1 MTLNVFHASTERIEK
16 FDFTYG
22 VHFGGIN
29 SALEAAL
36 RHGSELVYVHKC
48 ILNPTLLDSSDD
60 LGSTTAWDGLQRE
73 LTAQGFCGARYLN
86 KYEPDA
92 VPSYFIVKDVVEI
105 VSCSILTREE
115 ADKILEESFD
125 SYVF

>member
-1 MTLNVFHASTERIEK
+1 MKLNVFHASTERIER

-48 ILNPTLLDSSDD
+48 ILNPTLLASSVD
-60 LGSTTAWDGLQRE
+60 LGSTVVWDGLQRE
-73 LTAQGFCGARYLN
+73 LTIQGFCGARYIN
-86 KYEPDA
+86 KYEPDV

-105 VSCSILTREE
+105 VSCSVLSRGE
-115 ADKILEESFD
+115 ADKFLEECFD